1 MMIASSACVSCAIV
15 RNMVAAIP
23 EKNNSTSPPSMP
35 DSHRCRALSLAA
47 CSLEAVDT
55 CVVHGQTR
63 RQPMLPLLVL
73 TRFIPSQI
81 RPLTLLQTLAFFAS
95 CRSGPA
101 TLTVERPKLT
111 GSSLPFAFAS
121 LVGLTVPNFSARFL
135 FFSSS
140 AAIFSAIS
148 LLSAQN
154 SPRSRVAYGVSWASA
169 AFGAAATGAAT
180 DGAAAAF

>member
-1 MMIASSACVSCAIV
+1 MMIVSSACVSCAIV

-23 EKNNSTSPPSMP
+23 ERNNTSPPSMP
-35 DSHRCRALSLAA
+35 DSHRCRALNLAA
-47 CSLEAVDT
+47 CGLEAVDT

-95 CRSGPA
+95 CRSGPT
-101 TLTVERPKLT
+101 TLTIKRPKLT

-121 LVGLTVPNFSARFL
+121 LVGLPVPNFSARFL

-148 LLSAQN
+148 LLSAQ
-154 SPRSRVAYGVSWASA
+154 SSARSRVAYGVSWASA
-169 AFGAAATGAAT
+169 AFGAAATGAAA
-180 DGAAAAF
+180 DGSAAAF